1 MASDAP
7 WQPAFDRKP
16 ALVDDWVQQDLG
28 DILARYV
35 RVEIFGEPGTNSV
48 QARELEIRGREALD
62 EEPTIPLST
71 LPGTIQAENYSL
83 DGEGVGY
90 HDTTEGNE
98 GDVYRRDD
106 VDIRQLEDDNYAI
119 SWTEDGEW
127 LAYQVEVPQSAGFS
141 MGLYYATAP
150 GVAQVIVSLLVDDL
164 AIVKRVPLPGTG
176 SENKFV
182 PAPLGTVALTE
193 GKHEIKLVVEQAP
206 VAFDKIVFDKILQ

>member
-1 MASDAP
+1 
-7 WQPAFDRKP
+7 
-16 ALVDDWVQQDLG
+16 
-28 DILARYV
+28 
-35 RVEIFGEPGTNSV
+35 
-48 QARELEIRGREALD
+48 
-62 EEPTIPLST
+62 
-71 LPGTIQAENYSL
+71 
-83 DGEGVGY
+83 
-90 HDTTEGNE
+90 
-98 GDVYRRDD
+98 
-106 VDIRQLEDDNYAI
+106 
-119 SWTEDGEW
+119 
-127 LAYQVEVPQSAGFS
+127 